1 MNEIEKPTPK
11 KRGRKPRE
19 IQRVALTIRVEPY
32 VAMGFETMRLEVGM
46 SQSEFLAHLVKIA
59 LINSMGGVPND

>member
-1 MNEIEKPTPK
+1 MNDLTPAPK

-19 IQRVALTIRVEPY
+19 IKRVALTIRVEPY
-32 VAMGFETMRLEVGM
+32 VAMGFETMRLEGGM

>member
-1 MNEIEKPTPK
+1 MNDLKETPK

-19 IQRVALTIRVEPY
+19 IKRVALTIRVEPY
-32 VAMGFETMRLEVGM
+32 VAMGFETMRLDVGM

-59 LINSMGGVPND
+59 LINSMGGIPND